1 MSYLAV
7 NTYEAVIVPILADFT
22 PESVESLVN
31 HSDSMALLTNA
42 DKWAK
47 LDIAK
52 MPEVKV
58 VMDVDNL
65 KILTA
70 ASLRSR
76 PSGTTSTTFSP
87 RNILTD
93 SARRT

>member
-1 MSYLAV
+1 M
-7 NTYEAVIVPILADFT
+7 
-22 PESVESLVN
+22 N

-65 KILTA
+65 KILYCRKPEIEA
-70 ASLRSR
+70 LWN
-76 PSGTTSTTFSP
+76 
-87 RNILTD
+87 NIDNLLAGKYPD
-93 SARRT
+93 GFGRRT